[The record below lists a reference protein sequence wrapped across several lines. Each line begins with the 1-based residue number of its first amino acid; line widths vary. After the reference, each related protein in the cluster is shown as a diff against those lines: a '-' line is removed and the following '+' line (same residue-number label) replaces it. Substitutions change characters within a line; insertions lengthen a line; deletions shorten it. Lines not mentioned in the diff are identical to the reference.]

1 MDARQRT
8 WLSLEGPSVS
18 DAFGQRFFV
27 PLAIIARR
35 ELPRNIVGLTD
46 DAEMALWRTQHDS
59 NVWPS
64 PSEGD
69 ALSS

>member
-1 MDARQRT
+1 
-8 WLSLEGPSVS
+8 
-18 DAFGQRFFV
+18 
-27 PLAIIARR
+27 
-35 ELPRNIVGLTD
+35 
-46 DAEMALWRTQHDS
+46 MALWRTQHDS